1 MRSALAG
8 TASNVVALKTTA
20 AVPMSVIERMFHLL
34 WVPANN
40 SSDRTQFLKLKLEN
54 LFRRAELAEKVDI
67 APFPVRFIHIYVAER
82 PKLCCRKTKAKE
94 WGTVHTSKP
103 F

>member
-34 WVPANN
+34 WWCPQQRCTITQ
-40 SSDRTQFLKLKLEN
+40 SSSKPDLITQNIFG
-54 LFRRAELAEKVDI
+54 FLAEHFEKDR
-67 APFPVRFIHIYVAER
+67 ARLLGPPSRNTDNR
-82 PKLCCRKTKAKE
+82 GGST
-94 WGTVHTSKP
+94 
-103 F
+103 